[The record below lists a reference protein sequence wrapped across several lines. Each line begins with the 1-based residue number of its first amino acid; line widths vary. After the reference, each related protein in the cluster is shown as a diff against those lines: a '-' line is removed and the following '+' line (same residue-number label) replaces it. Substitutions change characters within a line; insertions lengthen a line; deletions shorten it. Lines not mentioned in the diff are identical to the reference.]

1 MKKLAALLMCSLV
14 TASAMA
20 GEDSTDRYWGYGPA
34 WYETP
39 CGLACFR
46 VAGLGSRRRR
56 RHGSRSEAR
65 RDSGADAQ
73 PDRPGS
79 VTFTAHEEGNA
90 LDVRGVREHV
100 DH

>member
-14 TASAMA
+14 TAPAIA

-46 VAGLGSRRRR
+46 VWQ
-56 RHGSRSEAR
+56 
-65 RDSGADAQ
+65 DSGHVASDVTAAAVKHVETPAQ
-73 PDRPGS
+73 MRRLIDR
-79 VTFTAHEEGNA
+79 NQ
-90 LDVRGVREHV
+90 
-100 DH
+100 

>member
-14 TASAMA
+14 TAPAIA

-46 VAGLGSRRRR
+46 VWQDAGPVAGDVTAAAVK
-56 RHGSRSEAR
+56 HVETP
-65 RDSGADAQ
+65 AQ
-73 PDRPGS
+73 MHRLIDR
-79 VTFTAHEEGNA
+79 NQ
-90 LDVRGVREHV
+90 
-100 DH
+100 

>member
-14 TASAMA
+14 TAPAIA

-46 VAGLGSRRRR
+46 VWQ
-56 RHGSRSEAR
+56 
-65 RDSGADAQ
+65 DSGAVASDVTAAAVKHVETPAQ
-73 PDRPGS
+73 MRRLIDR
-79 VTFTAHEEGNA
+79 
-90 LDVRGVREHV
+90 DQ
-100 DH
+100 